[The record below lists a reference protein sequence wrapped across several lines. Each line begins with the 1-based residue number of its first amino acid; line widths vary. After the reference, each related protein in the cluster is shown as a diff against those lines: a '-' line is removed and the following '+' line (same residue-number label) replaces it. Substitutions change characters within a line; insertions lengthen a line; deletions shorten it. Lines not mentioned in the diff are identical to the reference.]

1 MIRLETRTYNMILTE
16 KQQSYQRYYRIL
28 FSNQGQT
35 IEQAK
40 FANSPLVKAFEKQ
53 TKTNEGQGA
62 KQTKAI
68 ESVDFYNKINDL
80 KKVKDIF
87 PDNQLTNLIKDR
99 LNKLQKYKTL
109 LK

>member
-16 KQQSYQRYYRIL
+16 KQQSYQRYYQIL

-53 TKTNEGQGA
+53 TKTHEGQGA
-62 KQTKAI
+62 
-68 ESVDFYNKINDL
+68 
-80 KKVKDIF
+80 
-87 PDNQLTNLIKDR
+87 
-99 LNKLQKYKTL
+99 
-109 LK
+109 